1 MNKSRSTTTTLA
13 DRLERFV
20 LEHLPAP
27 LQLRRVQLI
36 SQQEE
41 LVRSAE
47 VAHKLGAE
55 LAAWREWSTR
65 LVLAER
71 WARCAAEHE
80 RGSHW
85 RVLLSAYAVAAL
97 LTDDL
102 GELEIDLTE
111 RSKAAEQ
118 FGDDPSTGEKVAT
131 PAQQVGVVFRA
142 ILEELIAAKKAETR
156 HYYDPV
162 TVDGRPP
169 QAELHRIWDRQ
180 KLATG
185 ARDLVISATNQ
196 AITIATTR
204 LGPATQATSPTE
216 V

>member
-1 MNKSRSTTTTLA
+1 MISTLRESA
-13 DRLERFV
+13 ERFV
-20 LEHLPAP
+20 LERLPAS
-27 LQLRRVQLI
+27 LHLLRNTSDELRRSMQI
-36 SQQEE
+36 AS
-41 LVRSAE
+41 R
-47 VAHKLGAE
+47 LGAE

-102 GELEIDLTE
+102 GELEIGLTE
-111 RSKAAEQ
+111 RAKAAEQ
-118 FGDDPSTGEKVAT
+118 FADDPSTGEKMAT
-131 PAQQVGVVFRA
+131 PEQQVGVVFRA
-142 ILEELIAAKKAETR
+142 MLEELIAAKKHETR

-169 QAELHRIWDRQ
+169 QAELHRIWDRE

-196 AITIATTR
+196 AITIATQR
-204 LGPATQATSPTE
+204 LGPSPQATSSH
-216 V
+216 

>member
-1 MNKSRSTTTTLA
+1 
-13 DRLERFV
+13 

-36 SQQEE
+36 SQQDE
-41 LVRSAE
+41 LRRAAQ
-47 VAHKLGAE
+47 VAQQLGAE
-55 LAAWREWSTR
+55 LAAWREWATR

-80 RGSHW
+80 RDTHW

-102 GELEIDLTE
+102 GELEIGLTE
-111 RSKAAEQ
+111 RAKAAEQ
-118 FGDDPSTGEKVAT
+118 FADDPSTGGKVAT

-142 ILEELIAAKKAETR
+142 MLEELIAAKKHETR

-162 TVDGRPP
+162 TLDGATP
-169 QAELHRIWDRQ
+169 QADLHRTWDRQ
-180 KLATG
+180 KLAAG
-185 ARDLVISATNQ
+185 ARDLVISATNT
-196 AITIATTR
+196 AITIAITR
-204 LGPATQATSPTE
+204 LGPAAPATSSL
-216 V
+216 